1 MDLLHLP
8 MVLNMSKSQLLKTAY
23 NYIKG
28 QLSRLHGRNYNA
40 DPTITIALDE
50 LMLLKEGL
58 TDPSA
63 ELVTSLKQLL
73 QGISTE
79 AEIDARLVVPFNQL
93 RKESYTNSREGAIFN
108 APKR

>member
-1 MDLLHLP
+1 
-8 MVLNMSKSQLLKTAY
+8 VSKSQLRKTAY

-28 QLSRLHGRNYNA
+28 QLSKLHGRHYDG
-40 DPTITIALDE
+40 DPAIIVTLDE

-63 ELVTSLKQLL
+63 ELVASLKQLF

-79 AEIDARLVVPFNQL
+79 AEIDARLVVPFRQ
-93 RKESYTNSREGAIFN
+93 RRQGKIYKIEG
-108 APKR
+108 RSHR